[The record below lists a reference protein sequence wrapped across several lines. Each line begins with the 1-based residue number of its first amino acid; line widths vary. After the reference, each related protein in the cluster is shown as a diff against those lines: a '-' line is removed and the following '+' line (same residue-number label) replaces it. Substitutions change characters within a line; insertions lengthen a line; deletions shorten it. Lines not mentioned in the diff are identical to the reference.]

1 MRMYS
6 FGDETEIRVYNK
18 RGIKYHCNK
27 FDCAAIDLVFSD
39 EYPHAFRSKKFDPV
53 LFDPF
58 DLVFFELYCG
68 DYEYYFRD
76 LDSMSKFSVILEL
89 S

>member
-1 MRMYS
+1 MRLYS
-6 FGDETEIRVYNK
+6 FGIETEVRVFGK
-18 RGIKYHCNK
+18 RGIIYHCNR
-27 FDCAAIDLVFSD
+27 FDCAAIDLVFSE
-39 EYPHAFRSKKFDPV
+39 EYPHAFRTKKFDQS
-53 LFDPF
+53 LIETF
-58 DLVFFELYCG
+58 DLVFFELFGG